1 MKRKR
6 SKKEIS
12 EQAGREAENMPS
24 VRRLREI
31 VEKGYADLER
41 RGIRP
46 EGS

>member
-1 MKRKR
+1 MKKKR

-12 EQAGREAENMPS
+12 EEARREAENMPS

-41 RGIRP
+41 RGRP